1 MDEGHSLQGCSLL
14 SGSAPQDATQ
24 RTEVSQ
30 YIGGWGD
37 LGTSQP
43 WRENGDA
50 PFLDKDGR
58 ENYER
63 GVRMRGDVTVFISS
77 QFDSI

>member
-1 MDEGHSLQGCSLL
+1 MPPREQKCL
-14 SGSAPQDATQ
+14 SILVA
-24 RTEVSQ
+24 V
-30 YIGGWGD
+30 GD